1 MTQRSISLKCACLLL
16 LSLVFRRLFVKGM
29 RLEFPLVKIKLAE
42 SSLIW
47 RHICKCFEQFKIL

>member
-16 LSLVFRRLFVKGM
+16 LSSVFRRLFVKGM

-42 SSLIW
+42 CSLIW